1 MVKVFVQA
9 NIYPYNLHMP
19 RPIMFKLGMD
29 ILHSKLVM
37 PTQFGVSKS
46 KVKVNVTFYIE
57 TVHG

>member
-9 NIYPYNLHMP
+9 SIYPYNLHTPKPM
-19 RPIMFKLGMD
+19 IFKLGMD

-46 KVKVNVTFYIE
+46 KVKVTVTFYIE